1 LLFCLVVP
9 DERRLE
15 QAIESNRK
23 SQTMSTKIDCQIEK
37 ISSFATL
44 NSSMLFM
51 PKTSPNESINST
63 YINQETVVK
72 VMQQQFLKKEN
83 LSDTTSIS
91 SSSTSSPIIHVRHRT
106 YQSNPTQDE
115 TLSVSSQR
123 DSGLSSDGSPRD
135 SLNENE
141 QTLID
146 GLIKQTERLMS
157 KFLLDEFLSLVLIMK
172 RIF

>member
-1 LLFCLVVP
+1 
-9 DERRLE
+9 
-15 QAIESNRK
+15 
-23 SQTMSTKIDCQIEK
+23 
-37 ISSFATL
+37 
-44 NSSMLFM
+44 
-51 PKTSPNESINST
+51 
-63 YINQETVVK
+63 
-72 VMQQQFLKKEN
+72 MQQQFLKKEN